1 MYVCLSPSLSACLS
15 VCLSVCLT
23 DSMSVCLYRCHSLDT
38 AFRAQPGLT
47 SSRLGLAQPVLA
59 CTGSAR
65 LGNPWSIFASPLG
78 FRLINDQLSCG
89 KSQKDRQYRFPLQF
103 FYTSR
108 TVLKK
113 AIDEYRNPGTWP
125 ALKSMFCIQT
135 VMRATH
141 ANAESFKPGHPP

>member
-1 MYVCLSPSLSACLS
+1 MSPHTLPRTGSAGFPHIGPRIGFATSLVTYVFGSLSLCLYVCLSRSLSACLS

-59 CTGSAR
+59 CTSSAR
-65 LGNPWSIFASPLG
+65 LGNPCSIFASPLG

-89 KSQKDRQYRFPLQF
+89 KSQKDRQYRLP
-103 FYTSR
+103 
-108 TVLKK
+108 
-113 AIDEYRNPGTWP
+113 P
-125 ALKSMFCIQT
+125 AVCLHVAHSPQ
-135 VMRATH
+135 
-141 ANAESFKPGHPP
+141 EGH

>member
-1 MYVCLSPSLSACLS
+1 MTNSHVENRRRIA
-15 VCLSVCLT
+15 
-23 DSMSVCLYRCHSLDT
+23 
-38 AFRAQPGLT
+38 
-47 SSRLGLAQPVLA
+47 
-59 CTGSAR
+59 
-65 LGNPWSIFASPLG
+65 SIV
-78 FRLINDQLSCG
+78 
-89 KSQKDRQYRFPLQF
+89 FPLQF

-125 ALKSMFCIQT
+125 ALKSMFGIQT

>member
-1 MYVCLSPSLSACLS
+1 MCVSLAACLPACLS
-15 VCLSVCLT
+15 VCLSVCL
-23 DSMSVCLYRCHSLDT
+23 SASISVCLYRCHSLDT

-65 LGNPWSIFASPLG
+65 LGNPCSIFASPLG

-89 KSQKDRQYRFPLQF
+89 KSQKDRQYRFPPAVFLHVAHSPQE
-103 FYTSR
+103 
-108 TVLKK
+108 

-125 ALKSMFCIQT
+125 ALKSMFGIQT